1 MSGAN
6 FSEPFIRRP
15 VGTTLLAIGLFLVGA
30 VAYRFLPVA
39 SMPTVDFPTINVL
52 SLIHI

>member
-1 MSGAN
+1 MN

-15 VGTTLLAIGLFLVGA
+15 ICTALISIGLFMIGV

-39 SMPTVDFPTINVL
+39 SMPTVDFPTIVVSAGL
-52 SLIHI
+52 PG